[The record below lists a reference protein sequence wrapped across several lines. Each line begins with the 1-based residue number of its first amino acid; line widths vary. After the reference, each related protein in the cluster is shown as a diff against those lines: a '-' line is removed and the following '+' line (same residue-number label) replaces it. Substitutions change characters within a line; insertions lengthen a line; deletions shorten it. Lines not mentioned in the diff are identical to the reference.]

1 MNPYKMLSAWLAMA
15 TAISAGF
22 AFANNNLFLPGDA
35 FFPTVLTKADVEA
48 LLAARNGERSF
59 KYSSFDGY
67 ELAFCGYAGY
77 NTASIKAV
85 DDAFA
90 NNLAT
95 VYGRVRQYSPRTLVE
110 QVRDGKEELIE
121 SNGIRVLF
129 YPADYAFPGRPL
141 GLRYNENWIAE
152 AVKFGH
158 KRERVRLCSLIQ
170 DPRVIEE
177 EWRDGEAVPPLK
189 VQLPDIKPRPVP
201 EITQDAVEVQGPV
214 KAIVIGNQTLK
225 GIYDCETF
233 PQDFSPTV
241 PTVYVV
247 DSNGITELGCNN
259 GNWSPPDAGD
269 SDEDQEPEQD
279 DVGIN
284 AWK

>member
-1 MNPYKMLSAWLAMA
+1 MNPYKMLSAWLAMV

-22 AFANNNLFLPGDA
+22 AVANNSLFLPGDA

-48 LLAARNGERSF
+48 LQAARNGERSF

-67 ELAFCGYAGY
+67 PLAMCGYAGY
-77 NTASIKAV
+77 NTARIKAV

-90 NNLAT
+90 KHLAT
-95 VYGRVRQYSPRTLVE
+95 VYRSVREFSPRELVE
-110 QVRDGKEELIE
+110 KVRGGKAEMIE

-129 YPADYAFPGRPL
+129 YPADYAFPDRPI
-141 GLRYNENWIAE
+141 GLRYNENWITE
-152 AVKFGH
+152 VVKFGH
-158 KRERVRLCSLIQ
+158 KKEFVRLCCLIQ
-170 DPRVIEE
+170 DPEVVEQ
-177 EWRDGEAVPPLK
+177 EWRDSGAVPPLK
-189 VQLPDIKPRPVP
+189 VKLPDTKPRPVP

-225 GIYDCETF
+225 EIYDCGTF

-247 DSNGITELGCNN
+247 DSNGITELRCNN

-269 SDEDQEPEQD
+269 SGEDQEPEQD